1 MSRLLTPIQAADRL
15 GTGVR
20 YVRRLVYE
28 RRIAYHKIGRHVRID
43 ESDLEAYIA
52 AGRVEVS

>member
-1 MSRLLTPIQAADRL
+1 
-15 GTGVR
+15 
-20 YVRRLVYE
+20 LVYE